1 MTSHLYLVVLGG
13 RINGCNIELHD
24 VRWVVGE
31 SIEDTIISLKKE
43 WFGDKKGL
51 HIDSYRMIEHVD
63 GMDVTVV
70 HSPLVKKPLG
80 QDCLWFVNLGGYSSQ
95 SMAEQHE
102 FGIIVARTQQLAKSK
117 ARQRWLKGMTQI
129 HKDDLHPVNGD
140 PLIDDLLPI
149 DGNGRWHVQLTPG
162 SGGIS
167 ESEVPDWTG
176 YWLI

>member
-1 MTSHLYLVVLGG
+1 
-13 RINGCNIELHD
+13 
-24 VRWVVGE
+24 
-31 SIEDTIISLKKE
+31 
-43 WFGDKKGL
+43 
-51 HIDSYRMIEHVD
+51 
-63 GMDVTVV
+63 
-70 HSPLVKKPLG
+70 
-80 QDCLWFVNLGGYSSQ
+80 
-95 SMAEQHE
+95 MAEQHE
-102 FGIIVARTQQLAKSK
+102 FGIIVARTHQLAKSK
-117 ARQRWLKGMTQI
+117 AKQRWLKGMTKI